1 MVVSLSLEHLFVV
14 SCVSVCWEGLPSAVQ
29 PLSILYTVCNFF
41 PSYSEIFFDNGNKS
55 SGFSMIMRTA
65 NTSRLLQLRTVA

>member
-1 MVVSLSLEHLFVV
+1 MEDINLHKYKLKH
-14 SCVSVCWEGLPSAVQ
+14 GLNRKQ
-29 PLSILYTVCNFF
+29 ITK
-41 PSYSEIFFDNGNKS
+41 SYFFDNGNKS